1 MEEQKVEM
9 SVLLESWNLRNLPRL
24 LSSTHSRQCLTLVP
38 VDAVCGSP
46 ASKQSTNNHL
56 PKRAEGDSAVIV
68 TAMVKGQVET
78 TDREERSVR
87 PLEGVTN

>member
-1 MEEQKVEM
+1 
-9 SVLLESWNLRNLPRL
+9 
-24 LSSTHSRQCLTLVP
+24 
-38 VDAVCGSP
+38 
-46 ASKQSTNNHL
+46 L

-68 TAMVKGQVET
+68 PAMVKGQVET